1 MAVMSRNPKT
11 GPRRLLRM
19 LALPLMAAAIVPA
32 TADARILELGQTAQQ
47 PTPSCPAKPCLAVSK
62 TTGYQKR
69 IGSVKNPFVVPEQGR
84 IVAWSITLGDP
95 TAKQVKFFNTTL
107 GGAPSAHITILRRK
121 KKGFLKVVNESPVHT
136 LTPYL
141 GETVQ
146 YPLLNSIYVKKGD
159 TVALTVPTWVP
170 ALAVGAGDD
179 TSWRASR
186 PKGECD
192 DTSTQ
197 TSQDDLNDKVRY
209 ECKYKTA
216 RLSYTATFISSP
228 QPSDEDEDED
238 EDDRRR

>member
-1 MAVMSRNPKT
+1 MAVMSRIPKI
-11 GPRRLLRM
+11 GPRRLARA
-19 LALPLMAAAIVPA
+19 LALPLAAAALVPA
-32 TADARILELGQTAQQ
+32 TADARIVELGQTAQQ
-47 PTPSCPAKPCLAVSK
+47 AAPSCPAKPCLAVSK

-69 IGSVKNPFVVPEQGR
+69 IGSARNPFVVPDQGR

-95 TAKQVKFFNTTL
+95 TAKQIRFFNTTL

-121 KKGFLKVVNESPVHT
+121 EKGFLKVVNESPVHD

-141 GETVQ
+141 GQTVQ
-146 YPLLNSIYVKKGD
+146 YPLVSSIPVKKGD

-170 ALAVGAGDD
+170 ALAVGAGED

-186 PKGECD
+186 KKNACD

-197 TSQDDLNDKVRY
+197 TAQDDLNDRVRY

-216 RLSYTATFISSP
+216 RLSYTATFITSP
-228 QPSDEDEDED
+228 KPPDD
-238 EDDRRR
+238 EDDR

>member
-1 MAVMSRNPKT
+1 MAVMSRMSKIR
-11 GPRRLLRM
+11 PRRLAGM
-19 LALPLMAAAIVPA
+19 LALPLLAAAVVPA
-32 TADARILELGQTAQQ
+32 TAEARIVELGQTATSQQ
-47 PTPSCPAKPCLAVSK
+47 LVPSCPAKPCLAVSK

-69 IGSVKNPFVVPEQGR
+69 IGSAKNPFVVPDQGR

-95 TAKQVKFFNTTL
+95 TAKQVEFFNTTL

-121 KKGFLKVVNESPVHT
+121 KKGMLKVVNESPLHD

-146 YPLLNSIYVKKGD
+146 YPLVSSIPVKTGD

-170 ALAVGAGDD
+170 ALAVGAGED

-186 PKGECD
+186 KKDECD

-197 TSQDDLNDKVRY
+197 TAQDDLNDRVRY

-216 RLSYTATFISSP
+216 RLSYTATFITSP
-228 QPSDEDEDED
+228 KPPE
-238 EDDRRR
+238 EDDR

>member
-1 MAVMSRNPKT
+1 MAVMSRIPKT
-11 GPRRLLRM
+11 GPRRLARV
-19 LALPLMAAAIVPA
+19 LALPLVAAAILPA
-32 TADARILELGQTAQQ
+32 TAHGRIVELGQTAQQ

-69 IGSVKNPFVVPEQGR
+69 IGSVRNPFVVPDQGR
-84 IVAWSITLGDP
+84 IVAWSITLGAP
-95 TAKQVKFFNTTL
+95 TAKQVRFFNTTL
-107 GGAPSAHITILRRK
+107 GGAPAAHITILRRK

-146 YPLLNSIYVKKGD
+146 YPLVNSLYVKKGD
-159 TVALTVPTWVP
+159 VVALTVPTWVP

-186 PKGECD
+186 EKDECD

-197 TSQDDLNDKVRY
+197 TAQDDLNDKVRY

-216 RLSYTATFISSP
+216 RLSYTATFITSP
-228 QPSDEDEDED
+228 KPP
-238 EDDRRR
+238 EDD